1 MYRISFL
8 LLLLPLLTGCAARH
22 AAPNVATAPI
32 PALSYASALDG
43 GNVTPIQSPIIV
55 KHVPYP
61 TASFERLMRASGT
74 HTGETR
80 TFMSRMTGT
89 TFAVSSGDLVD
100 ITFAVEDATSSP
112 KTQADETGDLLP
124 KGTKITLL
132 VEPYGFVKDVRVSLP
147 PSSGS
152 RTISG
157 EIEKKVRGE
166 FAAGGTLPKDGFH
179 QGENFSIDT
188 FLPATSNEKDG
199 TLKGTAIVRGLGTYR
214 GRPVIV
220 CEVTG
225 VTVFDDQ
232 PLGIHSYKF
241 LDLATGLWS
250 HTETV
255 IDGSFSSGG
264 TTGRLSAHFIDDI
277 RF

>member
-1 MYRISFL
+1 MYRIRFL

-22 AAPNVATAPI
+22 AAPNVATVPI

-55 KHVPYP
+55 KYVPYP

-74 HTGETR
+74 RTGETL

-100 ITFAVEDATSSP
+100 ITFAVEDVTSSP
-112 KTQADETGDLLP
+112 KRKPMRPAICYRRALRLP
-124 KGTKITLL
+124 CSF
-132 VEPYGFVKDVRVSLP
+132 EPYGFVKDVKVSLP

-166 FAAGGTLPKDGFH
+166 FAAGGFFQRMDFTRVRIFH
-179 QGENFSIDT
+179 RYV
-188 FLPATSNEKDG
+188 PPRTSNEKDG
-199 TLKGTAIVRGLGTYR
+199 ALKGK
-214 GRPVIV
+214 P
-220 CEVTG
+220 
-225 VTVFDDQ
+225 
-232 PLGIHSYKF
+232 PS
-241 LDLATGLWS
+241 
-250 HTETV
+250 
-255 IDGSFSSGG
+255 
-264 TTGRLSAHFIDDI
+264 
-277 RF
+277 